1 MKNFAIIGI
10 GPRGLYALEML
21 LINLNKANKK
31 LNITIFE
38 PTAHEGA
45 GPVWDINQAE
55 SNWVNIHE
63 RALSGLKARPSF
75 NFDSKIISSFPAY
88 HEWSE
93 FNQTQEDSD
102 TFPSRKKIGQYLH
115 ERYLALETVLK
126 TSKFFKKINKEVMAL
141 DYQDNLIKLSTNE
154 NQTFVFDAILI
165 TIGHQPT
172 ELSDEMKQWK
182 HFAETEKDN
191 IQFYENP
198 YSVCKFEN
206 LKNQKTNT
214 INIRGFGLAMI
225 DVMRALTINEF
236 GYFKVIDTHTLKTEY
251 VQLKPQNLSLV
262 PFSLDG
268 NPMAPKPLKQ
278 AIDDWYKPNNE
289 ALSAFKKEIEL
300 ASKKDTT
307 NDIHFLIHAISKIAS
322 HIYLSLQDRALRH
335 NLNDKALKFIISNW
349 LQDNNYNHELIQKTN
364 ISTYKLIERYIQMG
378 LGKTPVSLDYCVGQ
392 VWRHCQP
399 TLYASLSHSLLDN
412 EVIEDIIKL
421 DDRSKRYSYGPPIE
435 SMQQMLALAD
445 ANILVFDFVDNPDIE
460 TTNKGWKLTNKE
472 GDTVSTNIMI
482 NSVLD
487 APQLLKVNAPLV
499 TSLLKNDL
507 IQPIHTKL
515 GIGTLENGQVIS
527 TIKDHNLPIFILGR
541 LCKGS
546 VIGVDAILECF
557 GKRIED
563 WADAFVKKV

>member
-88 HEWSE
+88 HDWSE
-93 FNQTQEDSD
+93 FNQTQEDPD

-126 TSKFFKKINKEVMAL
+126 TSKFFKKVNKEVTAL

-154 NQTFVFDAILI
+154 NQTYNLDAILI

-191 IQFYENP
+191 IQFYDNP
-198 YSVCKFEN
+198 YSVCKFED

-225 DVMRALTINEF
+225 DVMRALTINKF
-236 GYFKVIDTHTLKTEY
+236 GYFKVIDSHTLKTEY

-268 NPMAPKPLKQ
+268 KPMAPKPLNQ

-289 ALSAFKKEIEL
+289 VLSAFKKEIEL
-300 ASKKDTT
+300 AAKKDTT
-307 NDIHFLIHAISKIAS
+307 NNIHFLIDAISKIAS
-322 HIYLSLQDRALRH
+322 HIYLSLQDRALPH
-335 NLNDKALKFIISNW
+335 NLNDKALKLIISNW
-349 LQDNNYNHELIQKTN
+349 LQDNNYKHGLIQKTN

-378 LGKTPVSLDYCVGQ
+378 LGKIPVSLDYCVGQ

-421 DDRSKRYSYGPPIE
+421 DDHSKRYSYGPPIE

-445 ANILVFDFVDNPDIE
+445 ANILVFDFVDNPDIK
-460 TTNKGWKLTNKE
+460 TTNKGWKLTNKD
-472 GDTVSTNIMI
+472 GDTISTNIMI

-515 GIGTLENGQVIS
+515 GIDTLENGQVIS

-546 VIGVDAILECF
+546 VIGVDALLECF